1 MKRRIATA
9 LALAGLVA
17 AALAPV
23 VEAGGKVFS
32 VTHGGKVF

>member
-1 MKRRIATA
+1 VKRILAAISMA
-9 LALAGLVA
+9 LLIM

-32 VTHGGKVF
+32 GGKVF